1 VEPRRF
7 AAKPRPKQKVRP
19 CAPSVRATCIA
30 SASSLTAATPRTR
43 PTYPPRGA
51 RCGDAAW
58 IPIEEIR
65 IRDRRDR
72 IAQRG
77 QPRAVREARHVRRSR
92 PKVEPRDGR
101 RKARLGSRVLA
112 RHSRLGHPRASALA
126 ELEVALGGELRVRI
140 NDHAPRDLEL
150 RARSRVDGM
159 RAPALSDPSR
169 IARRSC
175 SSICAPSFPGPSQV
189 TEWAD
194 WSRRL
199 GENWILK
206 VTQRAVASAQ

>member
-7 AAKPRPKQKVRP
+7 AAKPRPKQRSARADLLVG
-19 CAPSVRATCIA
+19 ATCIA

-43 PTYPPRGA
+43 PRYSVSAERSPATPPGSHRGDPHPRSTRPHRAA
-51 RCGDAAW
+51 RTAT
-58 IPIEEIR
+58 
-65 IRDRRDR
+65 RRAGSSTR
-72 IAQRG
+72 PAL
-77 QPRAVREARHVRRSR
+77 EAGGRTAGR
-92 PKVEPRDGR
+92 R